1 MQREAARGLGLRQY
15 RLNMISRN
23 MKGIERFC
31 WMTTAAVLAL
41 VVACSG
47 GGPSEDGQSGGL
59 QEGETLFNRNCSVCH
74 GAQGSG
80 TQAGPPLVHPIY
92 EPGHHPDIS
101 FRNAVRN
108 GVISHHWEFGHM
120 PPQPGVPEEDV
131 EKIICYIRQL
141 QVAQGIYEG
150 EAC

>member
-1 MQREAARGLGLRQY
+1 
-15 RLNMISRN
+15 
-23 MKGIERFC
+23 MKGIDRFC
-31 WMTTAAVLAL
+31 WMTAAAVLML

-47 GGPSEDGQSGGL
+47 GGQSAGGQAGVS
-59 QEGETLFNRNCSVCH
+59 QEGETLFNKNCSVCH

-92 EPGHHPDIS
+92 EPGHHPDIA

-141 QVAQGIYEG
+141 QVDQGIYEG